1 MVMNTLQQNQDMVTR
16 YGLQGLSVKNTFLT
30 INEDWLPLD
39 TSVQSAPAKLGA
51 SLDDSQGRMSL
62 AGLDDSQSR
71 MSLTAVAEE
80 DAVELA
86 EPAITTMQ
94 IRNIPNR
101 CTREE
106 VLQHVDGMGFADS
119 YDLFHM
125 PMDKKRKSNLGYAF
139 INFLKPETAST
150 FVKSMKG
157 TVVVG
162 ERVQQSCKK
171 ACTVAPAAV
180 QGVESYIKNLL
191 QGGKHL
197 DSVVVNRQEGIPA
210 HMHDAENRFETRI
223 SL

>member
-1 MVMNTLQQNQDMVTR
+1 MVMNTLQQNQDMFTR
-16 YGLQGLSVKNTFLT
+16 YGLQGLSVKNTFLN

-51 SLDDSQGRMSL
+51 
-62 AGLDDSQSR
+62 GLDDSLSR
-71 MSLTAVAEE
+71 VSLSAVAEE
-80 DAVELA
+80 DPVELA
-86 EPAITTMQ
+86 EPVITTMQ

-106 VLQHVDGMGFADS
+106 VLQHVDGMGFAES

-180 QGVESYIKNLL
+180 QGLESYIKNLVE
-191 QGGKHL
+191 GGKHL
-197 DSVVVNRQEGIPA
+197 DSVMVNMQEGIPA
-210 HMHDAENRFETRI
+210 NIHDAGNGFETRI